1 MNRTWKQ
8 IILLIA
14 VAFALTALWI
24 TGCIVDKQKHIE
36 NRILSVEKSLR
47 PAMHVQGQPVPAMSL
62 LERMKHHK
70 VPGVSVAVI
79 NNGKVEW
86 EKGYGVSE
94 AGSQDS
100 VTSQTLFQAASI
112 SKPVTAFGALR
123 LVEQEKLVLDDPV
136 NDRLVTWKI
145 PDNAFTK
152 QEKVTLRRLL
162 THTAGLTVHGFP
174 GYTVNEEQPT
184 IVEILDGQ
192 KPANT
197 PPIRV
202 DQVPGSGW
210 RYSGGGYTVAQL
222 LINDVTGQPFA
233 EWMKSA
239 VLEPVGMESSTFE
252 QPLPPEKAARAA
264 SAHRSDGN
272 VIPGKWHVYPELAA
286 AGLWTTAGDLC
297 RFAVAVQKGVIGDSG
312 LITRKTAEAMLT
324 PGPGN
329 WGLGPA
335 VSESVENRTFSHGGG
350 NEGFRC
356 QLYAYVEGG
365 RGAAVMTNS
374 DHGSD
379 LAAEILRGIAS
390 VYDWPS
396 YRSQSVETIDIPAD
410 SLKSFTGDFRYN
422 LQPQLSFKVTVK
434 GGQLHVSS
442 PPVGELDLVPVS
454 KTEFVQL
461 DNGYRITFLSDE
473 YGAFTRMK
481 AVPFESSMELTFT
494 RKERIH

>member
-1 MNRTWKQ
+1 MNKTWKH
-8 IILLIA
+8 LGFLMA
-14 VAFALTALWI
+14 AALALTSLWI
-24 TGCIVDKQKHIE
+24 TNCTGDKQKHIE
-36 NRILSVEKSLR
+36 NRIISVEKSLR
-47 PAMHVQGQPVPAMSL
+47 PAMYVQGQPVPAMSL
-62 LERMKHHK
+62 WERMKHHK

-79 NNGKVEW
+79 NKGKVEW

-94 AGSQDS
+94 TGSQDS

-112 SKPVTAFGALR
+112 SKPITAFGALR
-123 LVEQEKLVLDDPV
+123 LVEQGKLVLDDPV

-145 PDNAFTK
+145 PENGFTRK
-152 QEKVTLRRLL
+152 EKVTLRRLL

-174 GYTVNEEQPT
+174 GYTMEAERPT
-184 IVEILDGQ
+184 IVEILNGQ
-192 KPANT
+192 EPANT

-222 LINDVTGQPFA
+222 LMTEVTGQPFA

-239 VLEPVGMESSTFE
+239 VLEPAEMENSTFE
-252 QPLPPEKAARAA
+252 QPLPPEKAAGAA

-272 VIPGKWHVYPELAA
+272 VIPGEWHMYPELAA

-297 RFAVAVQKGVIGDSG
+297 RFAVAVQKGMTGDSD
-312 LITRKTAEAMLT
+312 LISRETAEAMLT

-335 VSESVENRTFSHGGG
+335 VSESVENRAFSHSGG

-356 QLYAYVEGG
+356 QLFAFVKSG

-390 VYDWPS
+390 VYNWPS
-396 YRSQSVETIDIPAD
+396 YRSQPVETINIPVD
-410 SLKSFTGDFRYN
+410 SLKQFTGDFRYD
-422 LQPQLSFKVTVK
+422 LQHQLSFKVTVE

-461 DNGYRITFLSDE
+461 DNGFRIMFQSDE

-494 RKERIH
+494 RKEGMD

>member
-1 MNRTWKQ
+1 MNRTWKP

-14 VAFALTALWI
+14 TAFALTALWI
-24 TGCIVDKQKHIE
+24 TGCIGDKQKKIE

-47 PAMHVQGQPVPAMSL
+47 PAMYVQGQPAPAMSL
-62 LERMKHHK
+62 LEQMKHHK
-70 VPGVSVAVI
+70 VPGLSVAVI

-100 VTSQTLFQAASI
+100 VTSHTLFQAASI
-112 SKPVTAFGALR
+112 SKPVTAFGSLR

-136 NDRLVTWKI
+136 NDKLITWEI
-145 PDNAFTK
+145 PENAFTRK
-152 QEKVTLRRLL
+152 EKVTLRRLL

-174 GYTVNEEQPT
+174 GYTVDAERPT
-184 IVEILDGQ
+184 IVEILNGN

-197 PPIRV
+197 PSIRV
-202 DQVPGSGW
+202 DQVPGTAW
-210 RYSGGGYTVAQL
+210 RYSGGGYTVVQL
-222 LINDVTGQPFA
+222 LIIDVTGQPFA

-239 VLEPVGMESSTFE
+239 VLEPAGMESSTFE
-252 QPLPPEKAARAA
+252 QPLPPEKADRAA
-264 SAHRSDGN
+264 LAHRRDGT
-272 VIPGKWHVYPELAA
+272 VISGKWHVYPELAA
-286 AGLWTTAGDLC
+286 AGLWATAGDLC
-297 RFAVAVQKGVIGDSG
+297 RFAAAVQKAVAGDSD
-312 LITRKTAEAMLT
+312 LLTRETAEAMLT

-356 QLYAYVEGG
+356 QLYAFVKGG

-396 YRSQSVETIDIPAD
+396 YRSQPVEIINLPAD
-410 SLKSFTGDFRYN
+410 SLKKFTGDFRYD
-422 LQPQLSFKVTVK
+422 LQLQLSFKVTVEQ
-434 GGQLHVSS
+434 GQLHVSS
-442 PPVGELDLVPVS
+442 PPVGELDLTPVS

-461 DNGYRITFLSDE
+461 ENGYRITFLPDE
-473 YGAFTRMK
+473 HGAFNRMK
-481 AVPFESSMELTFT
+481 AVPFGSSMELTFT
-494 RKERIH
+494 RKERID